1 MKRRSTLTPLILRL
15 LVSNALS
22 VIPLL
27 VPMLLAPTLCAQQA
41 AASTETPSSPFSI
54 KSTWILGGT
63 GSWDYLTM
71 DPAAERL
78 YIAHGHSVQ
87 VVDVKAGTLAGEI
100 SGLAEAHD
108 IALDDTGE
116 FGYVSDGLAGRV
128 VVFDRRTLQ
137 TVAAIEGIPSPRAL
151 VFEPQTGLLF
161 AVRTDPV
168 PAPPTPSVPRTT
180 THIVPRP
187 APPPPRPPKPNTVSS
202 IAVIDT
208 QTRKVVAQILLPET
222 LGFAQVDQ
230 RGNLFVNAP
239 ERNRILR
246 FDAQTVASLL
256 PKKTD
261 GSADAAL
268 SGNAPGSGNASG
280 AGNTPGAGNASDPAS
295 APASA
300 SAPARPAKQAAPRFI
315 IDWTQRQVRS
325 FSLDGQ
331 CTMPKSLAIDSAHE
345 RLFAACNNMK
355 LLVLDAD
362 SGQLVA
368 TLPIGPGVDAI
379 GYDPDRGLIYAANG
393 GADGSLTIISQSVT
407 DGYAVIQTLPTR
419 QRARTLAVNPE
430 TGQVYLVT
438 DLLGVNL
445 AANGGIGSLQTNPV
459 NGSFQVLVVGQ

>member
-1 MKRRSTLTPLILRL
+1 
-15 LVSNALS
+15 
-22 VIPLL
+22 
-27 VPMLLAPTLCAQQA
+27 
-41 AASTETPSSPFSI
+41 
-54 KSTWILGGT
+54 
-63 GSWDYLTM
+63 
-71 DPAAERL
+71 
-78 YIAHGHSVQ
+78 
-87 VVDVKAGTLAGEI
+87 
-100 SGLAEAHD
+100 
-108 IALDDTGE
+108 
-116 FGYVSDGLAGRV
+116 

-137 TVAAIEGIPSPRAL
+137 TVATIEGIPSPRAL

-168 PAPPTPSVPRTT
+168 PAPRGPAVPSTT
-180 THIVPRP
+180 TRIVPRP
-187 APPPPRPPKPNTVSS
+187 APRPPAPQHPKPDTVSS

-222 LGFAQVDQ
+222 LGFAQADQ

-261 GSADAAL
+261 ASADASP
-268 SGNAPGSGNASG
+268 SGNAPGSGNV
-280 AGNTPGAGNASDPAS
+280 SDPTP

-300 SAPARPAKQAAPRFI
+300 SAPVRPAKQAAPPFI

-331 CTMPKSLAIDSAHE
+331 CATPKSLAVDSAHE

-355 LLVLDAD
+355 LLVLNAD
-362 SGQLVA
+362 DGQLVA

-419 QRARTLAVNPE
+419 QRARTLAVNSE

-445 AANGGIGSLQTNPV
+445 AATGGIGSLQTNPV
-459 NGSFQVLVVGQ
+459 NGSFQVLVVGN

>member
-1 MKRRSTLTPLILRL
+1 MMSVSASCL
-15 LVSNALS
+15 LVLCALAGAT
-22 VIPLL
+22 
-27 VPMLLAPTLCAQQA
+27 LLAQQPA
-41 AASTETPSSPFSI
+41 APTETPSSPFSI
-54 KSTWILGGT
+54 KNTWIVGGT

-100 SGLAEAHD
+100 SGLAEAHS
-108 IALDDTGE
+108 IALDNTGE
-116 FGYVSDGLAGRV
+116 FGYISDGLAGKV

-137 TVAAIEGIPSPRAL
+137 TVASIEGIPSPRAL

-168 PAPPTPSVPRTT
+168 AAPRTASVPRTT
-180 THIVPRP
+180 THIAPRP
-187 APPPPRPPKPNTVSS
+187 APPPPPPPKPNTVSS

-222 LGFAQVDQ
+222 LGFAQADQ

-261 GSADAAL
+261 GNADA
-268 SGNAPGSGNASG
+268 SPSSNAPESANV
-280 AGNTPGAGNASDPAS
+280 SDPAT

-300 SAPARPAKQAAPRFI
+300 SAPARPGKQTAPPFI
-315 IDWTQRQVRS
+315 IDWTQRDRQFRS

-331 CTMPKSLAIDSAHE
+331 CATPKSLAVDSAHG

-355 LLVLDAD
+355 LFVLSAD
-362 SGQLVA
+362 DGQLVA

-379 GYDPDRGLIYAANG
+379 GYDPNRGLIYAANG
-393 GADGSLTIISQSVT
+393 GADGSLTIISQSVA

-445 AANGGIGSLQTNPV
+445 ASTGGIGSLQTNPV
-459 NGSFQVLVVGQ
+459 NGSFQVLVVGN

>member
-1 MKRRSTLTPLILRL
+1 MMRVSASCL
-15 LVSNALS
+15 LVLCALAGAT
-22 VIPLL
+22 
-27 VPMLLAPTLCAQQA
+27 LLAQQPA
-41 AASTETPSSPFSI
+41 APTETPSSPFSI
-54 KSTWILGGT
+54 KNTWIVGGT

-100 SGLAEAHD
+100 SGLAEAHS
-108 IALDDTGE
+108 IALDNTGE
-116 FGYVSDGLAGRV
+116 FGYISDGLAGKV

-137 TVAAIEGIPSPRAL
+137 TVASIDGIPSPRAL

-168 PAPPTPSVPRTT
+168 AAPRTASVPRTT
-180 THIVPRP
+180 THIAPRP
-187 APPPPRPPKPNTVSS
+187 APPPPPPPKPNTVSS

-222 LGFAQVDQ
+222 LGFAQADQ
-230 RGNLFVNAP
+230 RGSLFVNAP

-261 GSADAAL
+261 GNADA
-268 SGNAPGSGNASG
+268 SPSSNAPESANV
-280 AGNTPGAGNASDPAS
+280 SDPAT

-300 SAPARPAKQAAPRFI
+300 SAPARPGKQAAPPFI
-315 IDWTQRQVRS
+315 IDWTQRDRQFRS

-331 CTMPKSLAIDSAHE
+331 CATPKSLAVDSAHG

-355 LLVLDAD
+355 LFVLSAD
-362 SGQLVA
+362 DGQLVA

-379 GYDPDRGLIYAANG
+379 GYDPNRGLIYAANG
-393 GADGSLTIISQSVT
+393 GADGSLTIISQSVA

-445 AANGGIGSLQTNPV
+445 ASTGGIGSLQTNPV
-459 NGSFQVLVVGQ
+459 NGSFQVLVVGN

>member
-1 MKRRSTLTPLILRL
+1 MMRVSASCL
-15 LVSNALS
+15 LVLCALAGAT
-22 VIPLL
+22 
-27 VPMLLAPTLCAQQA
+27 LLAQQPA
-41 AASTETPSSPFSI
+41 APTETPSSPFSI
-54 KSTWILGGT
+54 KNTWIVGGT

-100 SGLAEAHD
+100 SGLAEAHS
-108 IALDDTGE
+108 IALDNTGE
-116 FGYVSDGLAGRV
+116 FGYISDGLAGKV

-137 TVAAIEGIPSPRAL
+137 TVASIDGIPSPRAL

-168 PAPPTPSVPRTT
+168 AAPRTASVPRTT
-180 THIVPRP
+180 THIAPRP
-187 APPPPRPPKPNTVSS
+187 APPPPPPPKPNTVSS

-222 LGFAQVDQ
+222 LGFAQADQ

-261 GSADAAL
+261 GNADA
-268 SGNAPGSGNASG
+268 SPSSNAPESANV
-280 AGNTPGAGNASDPAS
+280 SDPAT

-300 SAPARPAKQAAPRFI
+300 SAPARPGKQTAPPFI
-315 IDWTQRQVRS
+315 IDWTQRDRQFRS

-331 CTMPKSLAIDSAHE
+331 CATPKSLAVDSAHG

-355 LLVLDAD
+355 LFVLSAD
-362 SGQLVA
+362 DGQLVA

-379 GYDPDRGLIYAANG
+379 GYDPNRGLIYAANG
-393 GADGSLTIISQSVT
+393 GADGSLTIISQSVA

-445 AANGGIGSLQTNPV
+445 ASTGGIGSLQTNPV
-459 NGSFQVLVVGQ
+459 NGSFQVLVVGN